1 MLVSDLHERLRALVG
16 ERIQAREL
24 TGTEMAKRA
33 GFQQAHISNFLNRR
47 RGLSVEAMDKV
58 MTALGL
64 TISDLT
70 PAENRKQAGGWGTE
84 RAFDS
89 IPVVEPGILLQSEF
103 SEGEVVE
110 FLRFKK
116 SFLRKMRPEM
126 ASQREHWQ
134 RFVMIRAD
142 KDSGEA
148 MRPRLLPGAM
158 LLIDRHYNSLQSYR
172 RREPNLY
179 VVKCGAGCKV
189 RYVELQ
195 GNQLTLRPENHKCG
209 LDYVEIQR
217 GKTFADYIV
226 GRVSHIAIE
235 T

>member
-1 MLVSDLHERLRALVG
+1 MLISDLHERLRVLVG

-24 TGTEMAKRA
+24 TGTKLAKRA

-58 MTALGL
+58 MESLAL
-64 TISDLT
+64 TVSDLM
-70 PAENRKQAGGWGTE
+70 PAESRKHLAGTSNE
-84 RAFDS
+84 AAFDFV
-89 IPVVEPGILLQSEF
+89 PVVNSATLLQSEF

-116 SFLRKMRPEM
+116 SFLRRMRPEM
-126 ASQREHWQ
+126 ANQRENWQ
-134 RFVMIRAD
+134 RFVLYRAE
-142 KDSGEA
+142 KNCAEA
-148 MRPRLLPGAM
+148 MRPRLVPGAM
-158 LLIDRHYNSLQSYR
+158 LLIDRHYNSLRSYR
-172 RREPNLY
+172 RREANLY
-179 VVKCGAGCKV
+179 VVKTDGGYKV

-195 GNQLTLRPENHKCG
+195 GNQLTLRPENQKCV
-209 LDYVEIQR
+209 LDFVEMQR
-217 GKTFADYIV
+217 GKSFADYIV